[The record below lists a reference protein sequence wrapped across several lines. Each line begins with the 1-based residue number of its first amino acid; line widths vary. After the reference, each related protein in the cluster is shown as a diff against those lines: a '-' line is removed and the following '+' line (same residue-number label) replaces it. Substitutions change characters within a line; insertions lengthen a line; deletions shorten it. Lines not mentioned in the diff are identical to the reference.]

1 MDIGVSGR
9 QGERDLFTPEPVGDL
24 SAIAMGT
31 RLVIVR
37 HGEAWCNL
45 EQFVGGPKSCRGL
58 TPRGARQAGVLRDRL
73 LRTNEIG
80 RPEMIWT
87 STLPRAIE
95 TAEIIA
101 AGFTSARVQRSAG
114 LDERDAGEADGLFWH
129 EIPMRYG
136 RSSTPGD
143 EPHQPLAPGGE
154 SWIAFID
161 RAEEELMRLARD
173 HSGSLTLI
181 VAHGGIIDASL
192 IRFLR
197 LPEHGSQIRLHAEHT
212 SITEWQFTGKRW
224 RLVRYNDAAHL
235 NEPEHSVELLAPPP
249 DWVHTER

>member
-1 MDIGVSGR
+1 MDLRVSEADLNR
-9 QGERDLFTPEPVGDL
+9 QRATGTARSDSSG
-24 SAIAMGT
+24 IATGT

-37 HGEAWCNL
+37 HGEAWCNF

-58 TPRGARQAGVLRDRL
+58 TPRGVRQAEVLRDRL
-73 LRTNEIG
+73 LRTKELSA
-80 RPEMIWT
+80 PEAIYT

-95 TAEIIA
+95 TAEIV
-101 AGFTSARVQRSAG
+101 AGGFPNSQVQRSAG
-114 LDERDAGEADGLFWH
+114 LDERDAGEADGLSWH
-129 EIPMRYG
+129 EIPKRYG

-154 SWIAFID
+154 SWITFID
-161 RAEEELMRLARD
+161 RAEAELTRLARE
-173 HSGSLTLI
+173 HSGALTLV

-212 SITEWQFTGKRW
+212 SMTEWQFTGKRW

-235 NEPEHSVELLAPPP
+235 HEPEHANELLAPPP
-249 DWVHTER
+249 EWVHTER

>member
-1 MDIGVSGR
+1 VSGSHVD
-9 QGERDLFTPEPVGDL
+9 QEL
-24 SAIAMGT
+24 SAELTRVDPSDIATGT

-58 TPRGARQAGVLRDRL
+58 TPRGIRQAEVLRERL
-73 LRTNEIG
+73 LRTQELSATDA
-80 RPEMIWT
+80 IWT

-95 TAEIIA
+95 TAEIV
-101 AGFTSARVQRSAG
+101 AGGFPNTDVQRSGG
-114 LDERDAGEADGLFWH
+114 LDERDAGEADGLSWH
-129 EIPMRYG
+129 EIPKRYG

-154 SWIAFID
+154 SWVTFID
-161 RAEEELMRLARD
+161 RAEAELTRLARE
-173 HSGSLTLI
+173 HSGALTLV

-192 IRFLR
+192 IRFLS

-212 SITEWQFTGKRW
+212 SMTEWQFTGRRW

-235 NEPEHSVELLAPPP
+235 HEPEHATELLAPPP
-249 DWVHTER
+249 EWVHTER

>member
-1 MDIGVSGR
+1 MSNAPADQQFTAEIQTGDPTDIA
-9 QGERDLFTPEPVGDL
+9 T
-24 SAIAMGT
+24 GT
-31 RLVIVR
+31 RIVIVR

-58 TPRGARQAGVLRDRL
+58 TPRGIRQAQVLRDRL
-73 LRTNEIG
+73 LRTGELAEPG
-80 RPEMIWT
+80 AIWT

-101 AGFTSARVQRSAG
+101 EGFPLVRVQRSRG
-114 LDERDAGEADGLFWH
+114 LDERDAGEADGLFWR
-129 EIPMRYG
+129 EIPERYG

-154 SWIAFID
+154 SWVTFID
-161 RAEEELMRLARD
+161 RAEAELARIARR
-173 HSGSLTLI
+173 HSGALTLV
-181 VAHGGIIDASL
+181 VAHGGIIDASI
-192 IRFLR
+192 IRFLN

-212 SITEWQFTGKRW
+212 SITEWHYTGRRW

-235 NEPEHSVELLAPPP
+235 HEPEHANGLLAPPP
-249 DWVHTER
+249 EWVHTER

>member
-1 MDIGVSGR
+1 MSEEDRAPQQSTKTTGPDPSGI
-9 QGERDLFTPEPVGDL
+9 E
-24 SAIAMGT
+24 AGT

-37 HGEAWCNL
+37 HGEAWCNF

-58 TPRGARQAGVLRDRL
+58 TPRGVRQAEVLRDRL
-73 LRTNEIG
+73 LRTKELSGTGEIY
-80 RPEMIWT
+80 T

-95 TAEIIA
+95 TAQIV
-101 AGFTSARVQRSAG
+101 AGGFADVRVQRTAG
-114 LDERDAGEADGLFWH
+114 LDERDAGEADGLFWR
-129 EIPMRYG
+129 EVPERYG

-143 EPHQPLAPGGE
+143 EPHHPLAPGGE

-161 RAEEELMRLARD
+161 RAEAELMRLARE
-173 HSGSLTLI
+173 HPGALTLV

-192 IRFLR
+192 IRFLG

-212 SITEWQFTGKRW
+212 SMTEWHHTGRRW

-235 NEPEHSVELLAPPP
+235 HEPEHSGELLAPPP
-249 DWVHTER
+249 EWVHTER